1 MPLFRRGQ
9 PPEALA
15 AAMAGVKL
23 GDRVLFAGTRDIRL
37 AAEVATRAG
46 LSGRVVLMAPDAG
59 EARARGADVEAAGGL
74 VEPQEGTLADV
85 AATPGSFD
93 AVIAEDTLDALDTA
107 ERARALD
114 VSHRVLRPG
123 GRLLWIERQPSAG
136 LFGLAGRA
144 SGADAGVNPAR
155 ERALTD
161 AGFRGVRTLAAA
173 GGRVFVEGI
182 KSASAGT

>member
-59 EARARGADVEAAGGL
+59 EARARGAEVEAAGGL
-74 VEPQEGTLADV
+74 VEPQEGALADV
-85 AATPGSFD
+85 AAAPESFD
-93 AVIAEDTLDALDTA
+93 AVIAEETLDALDDA
-107 ERARALD
+107 ERARALAA
-114 VSHRVLRPG
+114 SHRVLRGG
-123 GRLLWIERQPSAG
+123 GRLLWIERQPDAG
-136 LFGLAGRA
+136 LFGLLGRSA
-144 SGADAGVNPAR
+144 GADANLNPAR
-155 ERALTD
+155 EQALTE

-182 KSASAGT
+182 KAAAT

>member
-46 LSGRVVLMAPDAG
+46 LSGRVVLIAPDEG
-59 EARARGADVEAAGGL
+59 EAQARGAAVEAAGAL
-74 VEPQEGTLADV
+74 IEPQAGSLAGVTAAPGAFDV
-85 AATPGSFD
+85 
-93 AVIAEDTLDALDTA
+93 VIAEDTLDALETA
-107 ERARALD
+107 ERARALEA
-114 VSHRVLRPG
+114 SHRALRPG
-123 GRLLWIERQPSAG
+123 GRLIWIERQPRAG
-136 LFGLAGRA
+136 LFGFG
-144 SGADAGVNPAR
+144 SGNAGVDPAR
-155 ERALTD
+155 ERELTG

-173 GGRVFVEGI
+173 EGRVFVEGI
-182 KSASAGT
+182 KGAAGN